1 MENENT
7 ETSYTE
13 AQKRATQKWRTE
25 NREKYNKTCNDYYH
39 RRMKDP
45 ILREEHNKRCLV
57 NNRKYQ
63 ERKRLAKKE
72 AEFQKQNEL
81 TNSIKVVS
89 INQTDESEASEA

>member
-1 MENENT
+1 MEEEFNEIVT
-7 ETSYTE
+7 TYTE
-13 AQKRATQKWRTE
+13 AQKKATIKWREE

-45 ILREEHNKRCLV
+45 ELRKEHNRKCLI

-63 ERKRLAKKE
+63 QRKREAKMKA
-72 AEFQKQNEL
+72 AEDKIQEL

-89 INQTDESEASEA
+89 INQSEE